1 MHLYSFHGGLDLP
14 ACKTLSAQVPI
25 RACPLPD
32 TFTLPLLQHIG
43 EPAEPVVAPGQR
55 VRAGERIA
63 AARGP
68 RGAGLH
74 APAAAVVRAITAF
87 PLASQ
92 PGVEVGAIVLDRCE
106 EQGTPLRLAALDWR
120 STPVA
125 ALLARIGDAGL
136 VGLGGAGFPTVE
148 KLAVP
153 RELLIVNGA
162 ECEPYISCDD
172 RLLRERAEQV
182 VLGAAVL
189 ARVCAG
195 ERVLLAVEDC
205 MSKAL
210 AALRQVLA
218 ALPDAG
224 IELVAVPT
232 RYPEGGERQLIQV
245 LTGRE
250 VPRGGLPRE
259 IGVLVQNVGT
269 AYAAWR
275 AVALGEPL
283 TTRIV
288 TVAGAGVRAPCNLE
302 VALGTPV
309 AALIEAAG
317 GYTDRAA
324 RLLIGGPMMGV
335 ALPDDGYPIGKTSNC
350 VLVLGEEDVR
360 DPVPELPCIRCGECA
375 RVCPAQL
382 LPQQLLWHIQAGNWA
397 RAEADGVFDCIEC
410 GGCDLV
416 CPSHIPLAQQFR
428 YGKSELRHRRSQT
441 DSAAAAKQR
450 HEARQMRLALDQAER
465 AQRLAERQAAV
476 SPQAVAEAVARARSR
491 KSGSGN
497 RESDPE

>member
-14 ACKTLSAQVPI
+14 GYKALSAQTPI

-32 TFTLPLLQHIG
+32 TLTLPLLQHIG

-63 AARGP
+63 AARGR
-68 RGAGLH
+68 RGADLH
-74 APAAAVVRAITAF
+74 APAAAVVRVIAPF

-92 PGVEVGAIVLDRCE
+92 PGVEVDAIVLDRRD
-106 EQGTPLRLAALDWR
+106 QTDAPLRLPPLDWR
-120 STPVA
+120 RAPVA
-125 ALLARIGDAGL
+125 ALLARIADAGL
-136 VGLGGAGFPTVE
+136 VGLGGAGFPTAE

-189 ARVCAG
+189 ARASASP
-195 ERVLLAVEDC
+195 RVLLAVEDC
-205 MSKAL
+205 MTEAL
-210 AALRQVLA
+210 AALRQALA
-218 ALPDAG
+218 ARPDTG

-232 RYPEGGERQLIQV
+232 LYPEGGERQLIQV

-259 IGVLVQNVGT
+259 IGVLVQNAGT
-269 AYAAWR
+269 AFAAWR
-275 AVALGEPL
+275 AVAFGEPL

-288 TVAGAGVRAPCNLE
+288 TVTGAGVRAPCNLE

-309 AALIEAAG
+309 SALIEAAG
-317 GYTDRAA
+317 GYTDQAA

-335 ALPDDGYPIGKTSNC
+335 ALPDDRHPIGKTSNC
-350 VLVLGEEDVR
+350 VLVLSREDIA
-360 DPVPELPCIRCGECA
+360 DPEPELPCIRCGECA
-375 RVCPAQL
+375 RVCPASL
-382 LPQQLLWHIQAGNWA
+382 LPQQLLWHIQAQNWA
-397 RAEADGVFDCIEC
+397 RAEVDGVFDCIEC
-410 GGCDLV
+410 GACDLV

-428 YGKSELRHRRSQT
+428 YGKTELRHRRRET
-441 DSAAAAKQR
+441 EAAAAAKHR
-450 HEARQMRLALDQAER
+450 YEARQDRLALDEAER
-465 AQRLAERQAAV
+465 AQRLAERKAAV

-491 KSGSGN
+491 KSEIGNGESG
-497 RESDPE
+497 